1 MTDAILE
8 MRNISKE
15 FPGVLALDGVN
26 FVVNRGEIHAIC
38 GENGAGKSTLMN
50 ILSGLFPYGNYS
62 GDIFMNE
69 NECRFKS
76 IKDSEKKG
84 IAIVHQELAL
94 SPYLSIEE
102 NIFIGNEQTSMNGI
116 IDWNI
121 THIRAKE
128 ILQTVGLENED
139 LETPT
144 YKLGVDKQQLIEI
157 AKSLAKNAKILIFD
171 EPTSAL
177 NDEESNKLLSLLLG
191 LKAKG
196 ITVLLISHKIHELL
210 KVGDTITILRDGK
223 TIETLIR
230 NSREFE
236 ESRIIKSMVGRTII
250 DRFPSRQHDHIG
262 DVVFEIEN
270 WNVYHPD
277 YENRKVIK
285 NVNLNVRKGEVVGI
299 AGLMGAGRTE
309 LAMSIFGRTYGQK
322 ITGTI
327 RKNGK
332 EIKIT
337 NVSQAIENG
346 IAYLTEDRKVFG
358 LVLINDVKWN
368 LSLASLNQLAVHGI
382 IDEVKEELNAEESIR
397 KLNIK
402 VSNLNQRVS
411 TLSGGNQQK
420 VVLSKWLL
428 ADPEILILDEPTRG
442 IDVGA
447 KYEFYLI
454 INNLV
459 KEGKSIILILS
470 DMSEL
475 LGLSDRIYILNEGEV
490 AGEIKREEFSQV
502 QIMQTII
509 DHSGRRKVYG

>member
-1 MTDAILE
+1 M
-8 MRNISKE
+8 
-15 FPGVLALDGVN
+15 
-26 FVVNRGEIHAIC
+26 
-38 GENGAGKSTLMN
+38 NG
-50 ILSGLFPYGNYS
+50 
-62 GDIFMNE
+62 

-76 IKDSEKKG
+76 IKDSERKG
-84 IAIVHQELAL
+84 ISIVHQELAL

-102 NIFIGNEQTSMNGI
+102 NIFIGNEQTSMKGI
-116 IDWNI
+116 IDWNL

-128 ILQTVGLENED
+128 ILKTVGLENEN
-139 LETPT
+139 LKTPT
-144 YKLGVDKQQLIEI
+144 YKLGVSKQQLIEI
-157 AKSLAKNAKILIFD
+157 AKSLAKNAKVLILD

-177 NDEESNKLLSLLLG
+177 NDEESNKLLLLLLG

-196 ITVLLISHKIHELL
+196 ISIILISHKIHELL
-210 KVGDTITILRDGK
+210 RVGDTITILRDGE

-230 NSREFE
+230 NSREFK
-236 ESRIIKSMVGRTII
+236 ESRIIKSMVGRTIV

-270 WNVYHPD
+270 WNVYHTD
-277 YENRKVIK
+277 YKNRKVI
-285 NVNLNVRKGEVVGI
+285 NNINLNARKGEVVGI

-309 LAMSIFGRTYGQK
+309 FAMSVFGRTYGQK
-322 ITGTI
+322 ITGTLRI
-327 RKNGK
+327 NGE
-332 EIKIT
+332 EIKIN
-337 NVSQAIENG
+337 NVGQAIANG

-368 LSLASLNQLAVHGI
+368 LSLASLNQFAVRGI
-382 IDEVKEELNAEESIR
+382 IDEEKEELKAEECVR
-397 KLNIK
+397 NLNIK
-402 VSNLNQRVS
+402 VSSLNQRVS

-428 ADPEILILDEPTRG
+428 ADPEIFILDEPTRG

-459 KEGKSIILILS
+459 KEGKSVILILS

-475 LGLSDRIYILNEGEV
+475 IGLSDRIYILNEGEI
-490 AGEIKREEFSQV
+490 AGEMKRDEFSQE
-502 QIMQTII
+502 QIMQTIM
-509 DHSGRRKVYG
+509 DHSGRRKIYG